1 MTSYTPNFSLDLY
14 DGTDKPNLR
23 DQYAAA
29 MRKIDDQLKA
39 AENAQVAT
47 NNNVATALA
56 NIATATQKADEAS
69 QQANK
74 NADALTILS
83 ATVAGYDDV
92 ITSANANALN
102 ALDEAS
108 AAEQAV
114 IAMDTRVTTV
124 EATAVGAMEK
134 ATANETL
141 ANELQASVAANAAA
155 LTGKAD
161 RMHAA
166 ATNVHGLGS
175 AGLYGHVK
183 LDSTADSSLGDDSG
197 TACTPQG
204 VANAISAN
212 VNALKPTK
220 VLDENIN
227 LSGTNYSFEGRIV
240 AYYSP
245 LGITTILLFSTNY
258 SFTQDTWVTLDLA
271 TLPTNARPFFNIRST
286 IGDVGY
292 MLVRGTDSKVQLEVS
307 GFPDKTGTTGLGH
320 VLTFLSRPGWSYA
333 VAEAIEE

>member
-23 DQYAAA
+23 DQYASA
-29 MRKIDDQLKA
+29 MRKIDAQLKA
-39 AENAQVAT
+39 AENAQVAA
-47 NNNVATALA
+47 NNSVATALSNA
-56 NIATATQKADEAS
+56 ATATQKAEEAAS
-69 QQANK
+69 QANQ

-83 ATVAGYDDV
+83 GTVAGYDEA

-108 AAEQAV
+108 GASQAV
-114 IAMDTRVTTV
+114 IAMDSRVTTV
-124 EATAVGAMEK
+124 EATAIGAMEK

-141 ANELQASVAANAAA
+141 ANELQSSVASNAAA
-155 LTGKAD
+155 LAGKAD

-175 AGLYGHVK
+175 ARLYGHVK
-183 LDSTADSSLGDDSG
+183 LDSTADASLGDDSG

-212 VNALKPTK
+212 VNALKATK
-220 VLDENIN
+220 VVDENIN
-227 LSGTNYSFEGRIV
+227 ISGTNYSLEGRVV

-245 LGITTILLFSTNY
+245 LGITTVQLFSTNY
-258 SFTQDTWVTLDLA
+258 SFTQDSWVTVDLA
-271 TLPTNARPFFNIRST
+271 TLPASARPFFNARSM
-286 IGDVGY
+286 IGDIATMKVNA
-292 MLVRGTDSKVQLEVS
+292 TDNKIQLEFS
-307 GFPDKTGTTGLGH
+307 GYPDKTGTTTLGH
-320 VLTFLSRPGWSYA
+320 VLTFLSRPSWAYA
-333 VAEAIEE
+333 IAEAIEE

>member
-69 QQANK
+69 NK
-74 NADALTILS
+74 AEQNADALTILS
-83 ATVAGYDDV
+83 ATVSGYDDV
-92 ITSANANALN
+92 ITSANANATDAKEA
-102 ALDEAS
+102 AL
-108 AAEQAV
+108 
-114 IAMDTRVTTV
+114 IANQNVVAIDSRVTTV
-124 EATAVGAMEK
+124 EATAIGAMEK
-134 ATANETL
+134 ATDNKSAL
-141 ANELQASVAANAAA
+141 SQVQADVAVNAAA
-155 LTGKAD
+155 LAGKAD
-161 RMHAA
+161 KMHAA

-183 LDSTADSSLGDDSG
+183 LDSTADASLGDASG

-212 VNALKPTK
+212 VNALKATK
-220 VLDENIN
+220 IVDEDIN

-245 LGITTILLFSTNY
+245 LGITTIMLFSTNY
-258 SFTQDTWVTLDLA
+258 SFTQDSWVTVDLA
-271 TLPTNARPFFNIRST
+271 TLPASARPFFNCRST

-307 GFPDKTGTTGLGH
+307 GFPDKNGTTGLGH
-320 VLTFLSRPGWSYA
+320 VLTFLSRPSWAYA
-333 VAEAIEE
+333 IAEAIEE

>member
-14 DGTDKPNLR
+14 DGSDKPNLR

-69 QQANK
+69 NQANQ

-141 ANELQASVAANAAA
+141 ANELQASVAANAAN

-161 RMHAA
+161 KMHAA

-183 LDSTADSSLGDDSG
+183 LDSTADASLGDDSG

-212 VNALKPTK
+212 VNALKATK
-220 VLDENIN
+220 VVDEN
-227 LSGTNYSFEGRIV
+227 LSISGSNYSLEGRIV

-245 LGITTILLFSTNY
+245 LGITTIQLFSTSY
-258 SFTQDTWVTLDLA
+258 SFTQDSWVTVDLA
-271 TLPTNARPFFNIRST
+271 TLPASARPFFNARSL
-286 IGDVGY
+286 IGDIAAMKVNA
-292 MLVRGTDSKVQLEVS
+292 TDNKIQLEFS
-307 GFPDKTGTTGLGH
+307 GYPDKSGTSSLGH
-320 VLTFLSRPGWSYA
+320 VVTFLSRPSWAYA
-333 VAEAIEE
+333 IAEAIEE

>member
-69 QQANK
+69 NQANQ

-83 ATVAGYDDV
+83 ATVAGYDET
-92 ITSANANALN
+92 ITSANNKALN

-108 AAEQAV
+108 AASQAV

-134 ATANETL
+134 ATANEAL
-141 ANELQASVAANAAA
+141 ANELQASVASNAAA

-161 RMHAA
+161 KMHAA

-183 LDSTADSSLGDDSG
+183 LDSTADASLGDDSG

-212 VNALKPTK
+212 VNALKATK

-245 LGITTILLFSTNY
+245 LGITTIMLFSTNY
-258 SFTQDTWVTLDLA
+258 SFTQDSWVTLDLT
-271 TLPTNARPFFNIRST
+271 TLPSSARPFFNCRST

-307 GFPDKTGTTGLGH
+307 GFPDKTGTSGLGH
-320 VLTFLSRPGWSYA
+320 VLTFLSRPSWAYA
-333 VAEAIEE
+333 IAEAIEE